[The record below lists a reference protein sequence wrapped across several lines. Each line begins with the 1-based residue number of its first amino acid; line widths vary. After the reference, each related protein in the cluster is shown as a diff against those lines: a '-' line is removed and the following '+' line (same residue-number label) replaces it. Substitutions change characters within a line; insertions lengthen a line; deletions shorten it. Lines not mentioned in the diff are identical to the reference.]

1 MITALRALWI
11 AIGRSWGSLRGA
23 QQGGGGMG
31 LTFLLPFGRGIYAC
45 QPLGRLPGG
54 GQRGP
59 VRGCALPRPPLHPPG
74 APPKKANNFHKLA
87 RARDSSCG
95 SFLPSLCSLRR
106 SPSAPRK
113 CQIPL
118 SRWSE
123 SASAKHQQQIKS
135 LKIVHCP
142 ILLTP
147 PPKNAWLAFIA
158 FAAFQ

>member
-31 LTFLLPFGRGIYAC
+31 LTFLLPFGRGI
-45 QPLGRLPGG
+45 LRLPAFGTPPRWG
-54 GQRGP
+54 RGP

-135 LKIVHCP
+135 LRIVHCP
-142 ILLTP
+142 ILLTHP
-147 PPKNAWLAFIA
+147 QKMLGWHS
-158 FAAFQ
+158 

>member
-1 MITALRALWI
+1 MDRHWAKLGKSARRA
-11 AIGRSWGSLRGA
+11 ARRGRNGA
-23 QQGGGGMG
+23 DIFVAVRARH
-31 LTFLLPFGRGIYAC
+31 L
-45 QPLGRLPGG
+45 RLPAFGTPPRWG
-54 GQRGP
+54 RGP

-135 LKIVHCP
+135 LRIVHCP
-142 ILLTP
+142 ILLTHP
-147 PPKNAWLAFIA
+147 QKMLGWHS
-158 FAAFQ
+158 